1 MTRLKQFGV
10 AGLLLALALTVAA
23 CGGRNA
29 EATSPAE
36 DPGPAVVERAPAEA
50 PVAAVDAAAA
60 APVTNVAETD
70 AVPIADAETDAA
82 PIADIAV
89 SDSGSD
95 YAAALFAIEPLG
107 ASCCPKPTLDKALEG
122 AQGVAGVID
131 ARLIDDFTVFVR
143 FDPGV
148 TDQSAIASAI
158 NQASFLVTEKEATAD
173 ELAALAL
180 TTNDADG
187 ESN

>member
-1 MTRLKQFGV
+1 MTRPRHWAV

-36 DPGPAVVERAPAEA
+36 DPGPAIVEHTQVEA
-50 PVAAVDAAAA
+50 PVAVVDAARD
-60 APVTNVAETD
+60 APVAKVAD
-70 AVPIADAETDAA
+70 TDAA
-82 PIADIAV
+82 PVADIAV
-89 SDSGSD
+89 SAAKSD
-95 YAAALFAIEPLG
+95 YVAVLFAIEPLG
-107 ASCCPKPTLDKALEG
+107 APCCPKPTPDKALEG
-122 AQGVAGVID
+122 AQGVAGVVD

-143 FDPGV
+143 FDPSA
-148 TDQSAIASAI
+148 TDQGAIASAI

-180 TTNDADG
+180 ATNDADG

>member
-36 DPGPAVVERAPAEA
+36 DPGPAVVERAPVEA

-70 AVPIADAETDAA
+70 AASV
-82 PIADIAV
+82 ADIAV

-107 ASCCPKPTLDKALEG
+107 APCCPKPTPDKALEG

-131 ARLIDDFTVFVR
+131 ARLIDDFTVFAR

-158 NQASFLVTEKEATAD
+158 NQASFLVTEKEVTAD

-180 TTNDADG
+180 ATNDADG

>member
-36 DPGPAVVERAPAEA
+36 DPGPAVVERAPVEA
-50 PVAAVDAAAA
+50 PVAAVDAAAD

-70 AVPIADAETDAA
+70 AASV
-82 PIADIAV
+82 ADIAV

-107 ASCCPKPTLDKALEG
+107 APCCPKPTPDKALEG

-131 ARLIDDFTVFVR
+131 ARLIDDFTVFAR

-158 NQASFLVTEKEATAD
+158 NQASFLVTEKEVTAD

-180 TTNDADG
+180 ATNDADG